1 LVFGFSLITPNSLEL
16 KVVEFDHLKTEN
28 MSKNK
33 IIDVKGTEITIYKN
47 DVDDYISLTDI
58 ARYKD
63 SANMDTIIQNW
74 LRNRNTIELLGFW
87 EQMYNPGFKPLEF
100 EGFRKQ
106 SGLNSF
112 VLTPKRWI
120 ETTNAIGII
129 SKSGRY
135 GGTFAHKDI
144 AFEFASW
151 ISIEFKLYI
160 IKEFQRLKEDEN
172 SRQKLDWDLQRTLAK
187 VNYTIH
193 TDAIKER
200 LIPEKLTPKQTS
212 FVYASE
218 ADLLNMALF
227 GQTAADWRAKNPD
240 SKGNIRDQASLEQ
253 LVVLSNL
260 ESINAVLIRQGL
272 EQAERLS
279 QLNQI
284 AITQM
289 TSLVNNANL
298 KKLK

>member
-1 LVFGFSLITPNSLEL
+1 
-16 KVVEFDHLKTEN
+16 
-28 MSKNK
+28 MAKNK
-33 IIDVKGTEITIYKN
+33 KIEVKGTEITILKG
-47 DVDDYISLTDI
+47 DTEDFISLTDI

-63 SANMDTIIQNW
+63 TANTDTIIQNW

-87 EQMYNPGFKPLEF
+87 EQLYNPNFKPLEF

-106 SGLNSF
+106 AGLNSF
-112 VLTPKRWI
+112 VLTPKKWI
-120 ETTNAIGII
+120 ETTNATGVV

-172 SRQKLDWDLQRTLAK
+172 NRQKLDWNLQRILAK

-200 LIPEKLTPKQTS
+200 LIPGKLTPKQIS
-212 FVYASE
+212 LVFASE

-227 GQTAADWRAKNPD
+227 GKTAADWRAENPD
-240 SKGNIRDQASLEQ
+240 VKGNMRDDSTLEQ

-260 ESINAVLIRQGL
+260 ESINAVLVRQGL
-272 EQAERLS
+272 GQSERLI

-289 TSLVNNANL
+289 TSLVNNSNL